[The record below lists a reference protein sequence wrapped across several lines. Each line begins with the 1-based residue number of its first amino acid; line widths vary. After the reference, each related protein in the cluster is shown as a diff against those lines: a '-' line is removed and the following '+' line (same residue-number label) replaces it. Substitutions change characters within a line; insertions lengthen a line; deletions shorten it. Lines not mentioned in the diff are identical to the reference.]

1 MGAKIVGKFRI
12 LYGAKTSKKIARITA
27 EATEKRLVGSIRAR
41 KCLKI
46 VPRFFRISTRVPNPN
61 AEYPVSGDLDFA
73 HFVLI
78 IDRRKWAIK
87 FPRIITQLFVK
98 DRNLLRFDG
107 VERGNIM

>member
-46 VPRFFRISTRVPNPN
+46 VPAFFSNFDPSAESERRI
-61 AEYPVSGDLDFA
+61 SGDLDFA

>member
-46 VPRFFRISTRVPNPN
+46 VPAFFSNFDPSAESERRISGIRRFGFRTLCINYRPSEVG
-61 AEYPVSGDLDFA
+61 YKVSANNYAAFCK
-73 HFVLI
+73 
-78 IDRRKWAIK
+78 R
-87 FPRIITQLFVK
+87 PQLATI
-98 DRNLLRFDG
+98 RWGR
-107 VERGNIM
+107 ER